1 MEKLADAR
9 VQRPCEACG
18 RILSISFIR
27 DKGSNSSLYLSI
39 ACPHPACRASQGICL
54 NGNLVDVKLA

>member
-9 VQRPCEACG
+9 VQRPCQACG

-27 DKGSNSSLYLSI
+27 SKSSNSSLYVSI
-39 ACPHPACRASQGICL
+39 SCPHPACRASQEIRL
-54 NGNLVDVKLA
+54 NGDLVDVKLA

>member
-1 MEKLADAR
+1 MEKPADSR

-27 DKGSNSSLYLSI
+27 DKGSNSSLNVSI
-39 ACPHPACRASQGICL
+39 ACPHSACRASQEIRI
-54 NGNLVDVKLA
+54 NGNLVNVKLA